1 MIASIGSFYKWFG
14 CGGKGRGGKEEGVV
28 EDGRYLSIFLIK
40 EKDLEE
46 SFGGNGGMEGM
57 VNFKEILVERDV
69 EGERE
74 RTSRG
79 WGLC

>member
-1 MIASIGSFYKWFG
+1 MA
-14 CGGKGRGGKEEGVV
+14 
-28 EDGRYLSIFLIK
+28 EDGRYLSILLIK
-40 EKDLEE
+40 EKDSEE

-57 VNFKEILVERDV
+57 ANSKEIPAERDV

-79 WGLC
+79 